1 MPLNSMTRIYTAQEL
16 TPGTT
21 VTLDD
26 DAAHH
31 VRDVLRCTAGTT
43 LALFNGDGC
52 DYTAELTIVG
62 GGAVTAS
69 VIARQPRTHESPLAI
84 TLVQAISRGERMDY
98 TVQKAVE
105 LGVTAIAPVMSRR
118 SVVRLDGAR
127 ELKRLAHWRGIVR
140 HAAEQSGRSVLPEVH
155 AIVSLA
161 QWLTARPSGACLSLE
176 PGAERNLAQIPDP
189 GDALAIVAGPE
200 GGFEPEEVA
209 LMRAHG
215 VSGVRLGPRILRTE
229 TAALC
234 ALVVLQTRF
243 GDLA

>member
-1 MPLNSMTRIYTAQEL
+1 MTRIYTAQEL

-31 VRDVLRCTAGTT
+31 VRDVLRCTRGTA
-43 LALFNGDGC
+43 LVLFNGDGC
-52 DYTAELTIVG
+52 DYTAELTVVG
-62 GGAVTAS
+62 RGAVTAD
-69 VIARQPRTHESPLAI
+69 VVARQPRALESPLAI
-84 TLVQAISRGERMDY
+84 TLVQAVSRGERMDY

-105 LGVTAIAPVMSRR
+105 LGVTAIVPVMSRR

-127 ELKRLAHWRGIVR
+127 EEKRLAHWRGIVR
-140 HAAEQSGRSVLPEVH
+140 HAAEQSGRSVLPEVQPV
-155 AIVSLA
+155 VSLA
-161 QWLTARPSGACLSLE
+161 QWLTARPTGACLLLE

-189 GDALAIVAGPE
+189 GAALAIVAGPE
-200 GGFEPEEVA
+200 GGFETEEVA